1 MRFVPGIRSEGQG
14 LRLCGWAVQDHPF
27 DLTLMSCIRDY
38 ALLCGVIDPPKNST
52 CPVLCLSLRLPCV
65 PTVPLP
71 PHTLT
76 SPFFT
81 VMDCRRGVISSLML
95 DRKF

>member
-1 MRFVPGIRSEGQG
+1 MRAKDRGC
-14 LRLCGWAVQDHPF
+14 CGHAGEDHPF
-27 DLTLMSCIRDY
+27 DFTLMPCIHDC
-38 ALLCGVIDPPKNST
+38 ALPRSVTDSPRTARMPCRVVPKTEAAPRPP
-52 CPVLCLSLRLPCV
+52 PAA
-65 PTVPLP
+65 
-71 PHTLT
+71 LT